1 MHNIETKL
9 KSYQHFIVLFIL
21 VMPCLYAGINNN
33 AVGGQGGDLYGR
45 GSDAGE
51 QDGAEGSAKIEA
63 DAPREIP
70 PGHGMPGVVAT
81 ATGLEIMDEVYS
93 RHQQFPY
100 IYEEQSMVMV
110 DRNGYRD
117 TRRALRYSRVEE
129 DGTVN
134 FLLLFVSPQEVRGV
148 ALLANR
154 DPDGKT
160 NKYIYLPAYGEQLI
174 ESRSEGADSNFLGT
188 DFSVENLTGEVLSG
202 YRYVRRQDRKVN
214 DIKCLVIDVYNVADY
229 PGDQKVR
236 RHYVRQDN
244 FYIIMTEHFDNQG
257 RLSRQQSHHD
267 LKQLDG
273 DMWRA
278 NMILMEDKKEQHQSL
293 IKIHRRVFS
302 SDYVP
307 AEIFTAN
314 WLYENYPYLE
324 PEEPGEE
331 NNQGNNDLQKV
342 QGGLNSPVSE

>member
-1 MHNIETKL
+1 MYHVETKL
-9 KSYQHFIVLFIL
+9 KFYQHSIVLLIL
-21 VMPCLYAGINNN
+21 VMSCLYTGLINN
-33 AVGGQGGDLYGR
+33 AVGGQGRDLYGR
-45 GSDAGE
+45 GSNAGE
-51 QDGAEGSAKIEA
+51 QDGVEGSANTEA
-63 DAPREIP
+63 DSPQDIP
-70 PGHGMPGVVAT
+70 PGHGIPGAA
-81 ATGLEIMDEVYS
+81 ATGLEIMDEVYR

-117 TRRALRYSRVEE
+117 TRRVLRYSRAEE

-134 FLLLFVSPQEVRGV
+134 FLLLFVFPQEVRGV

-174 ESRSEGADSNFLGT
+174 ESRGESADGNFLGT
-188 DFSVENLTGEVLSG
+188 DFSVENLTGEVLSD
-202 YRYVRRQDRKVN
+202 YRYVRRQDKKVN
-214 DIKCLVIDVYNVADY
+214 DIKYLVIDVYNVANR
-229 PGDQKVR
+229 PGTDKKVR
-236 RHYVRQDN
+236 RHYIREDN

-257 RLSRQQSHHD
+257 RLTRQQSHHD

-278 NMILMEDKKEQHQSL
+278 NMILMEDKKEQHKSL

-314 WLYENYPYLE
+314 WLYENYPYTE
-324 PEEPGEE
+324 PVEESDEE
-331 NNQGNNDLQKV
+331 NNQGNDDLQKV
-342 QGGLNSPVSE
+342 EEELNSPVSE

>member
-1 MHNIETKL
+1 
-9 KSYQHFIVLFIL
+9 
-21 VMPCLYAGINNN
+21 
-33 AVGGQGGDLYGR
+33 
-45 GSDAGE
+45 
-51 QDGAEGSAKIEA
+51 
-63 DAPREIP
+63 
-70 PGHGMPGVVAT
+70 
-81 ATGLEIMDEVYS
+81 MDEVYS

-100 IYEEQSMVMV
+100 IYEEQSMIMV

-160 NKYIYLPAYGEQLI
+160 SKHIYLPAYGEQLI
-174 ESRSEGADSNFLGT
+174 ESRGEGADSNFLGT
-188 DFSVENLTGEVLSG
+188 DFSVENLTGEVLSDC
-202 YRYVRRQDRKVN
+202 RYIRRQDKKAK
-214 DIKCLVIDVYNVADY
+214 DIWYFVIDVYNAADH
-229 PGDQKVR
+229 PGADKKLR
-236 RHYVRQDN
+236 RHYIRQDN
-244 FYIIMTEHFDNQG
+244 FYITMTEHFDNQG

-267 LKQLDG
+267 LKQLGG

-278 NMILMEDKKEQHQSL
+278 NMILMEDKKEQHKSL

-324 PEEPGEE
+324 PVEESGEE
-331 NNQGNNDLQKV
+331 NNQDNNDLQND
-342 QGGLNSPVSE
+342 QGRLNSPVSE